1 MASKYLDQGRQTRR
15 TRYEYEFADR
25 LDGCRILVAGGGGGL
40 GAAVC
45 GRLMQMGADI
55 VLGYVSDRGRAE
67 DIKGALEAQYGGEVY
82 PCRADITSDA
92 GCAVLLDEIDNQA
105 FYGAVVCVGDP
116 SRISSAGY
124 TVETVQTALRVN
136 YTGPILL
143 ARGCAKVLA
152 ANNQPGAIVLLSSMQ
167 GVAPFPGSLLYSGPK
182 SALVHAARILAQEYG
197 GSNNIRINVVAPGV
211 TECGMALASIA
222 SGKYDSFIDDGV
234 IPRFGYPEDIAR
246 SVGFLMSADNYITGQ
261 TLVVDG
267 GLTLRRGTG

>member
-25 LDGCRILVAGGGGGL
+25 LDGRRILVAGGGGGL

-82 PCRADITSDA
+82 PYRADITSDA

-105 FYGAVVCVGDP
+105 FYGAVICVGDP

-152 ANNQPGAIVLLSSMQ
+152 ANNLVPSFCCPRCRVWRPFRAACFTLGQNPPSST
-167 GVAPFPGSLLYSGPK
+167 PRGSLLK
-182 SALVHAARILAQEYG
+182 
-197 GSNNIRINVVAPGV
+197 NMVVV
-211 TECGMALASIA
+211 TIFESM
-222 SGKYDSFIDDGV
+222 
-234 IPRFGYPEDIAR
+234 
-246 SVGFLMSADNYITGQ
+246 
-261 TLVVDG
+261 
-267 GLTLRRGTG
+267 